1 MIRTIRAAVLTIS
14 AMTLAVA
21 AATAAPVAYK
31 IDKGHSAVGF
41 KVRHFFSKTPGRFS
55 DFGGTI
61 MLDEKNLSASSV
73 DVTIQTASIQTNNER
88 RDTHLRGDDFFN
100 AEKFPAITFKS
111 TKITPVEGNKYKVDG
126 DLTIRDV
133 TKPVTLDAELV
144 GMGALGQMG
153 SRAGFQASTSV
164 NRKDYGVLWNKTLD
178 NGGTMLD
185 DIVYIDLDVEAVKD
199 EPRKEEGKKEVMKK
213 EEAKKDEKSGDK
225 K

>member
-1 MIRTIRAAVLTIS
+1 MIRTIRASVLTIS
-14 AMTLAVA
+14 AIALAAA

-31 IDKGHSAVGF
+31 IDKSHSDVGF

-55 DFGGTI
+55 DFSGMI
-61 MLDEKNLSASSV
+61 NLDEKNPSASSV

-88 RDTHLRGDDFFN
+88 RDNHLRSDDFFN
-100 AEKFPAITFKS
+100 AEKFPTITFKS
-111 TKITPVEGNKYKVDG
+111 TKITPVEGNKFKVDG

-144 GMGALGQMG
+144 GMGAVGQSG
-153 SRAGFQASTSV
+153 TRAGFQATTSV

-185 DIVYIDLDVEAVKD
+185 DIVYINLDVEAVKD
-199 EPRKEEGKKEVMKK
+199 EPKKD
-213 EEAKKDEKSGDK
+213 APPAAPKDEKTTDK

>member
-1 MIRTIRAAVLTIS
+1 MIRTIRASVLTIS
-14 AMTLAVA
+14 ALALAVA

-31 IDKGHSAVGF
+31 IDKGHSEVGF
-41 KVRHFFSKTPGRFS
+41 KVRHFFSKTPGRFN

-61 MLDEKNLSASSV
+61 MLDEKNPAASSV
-73 DVTIQTASIQTNNER
+73 DVTIQTASINTGNER
-88 RDTHLRGDDFFN
+88 RDTHLRTDDFFSV
-100 AEKFPAITFKS
+100 EKFPVMTFKS
-111 TKITPVEGNKYKVDG
+111 TKITPVEGSKYKVDG
-126 DLTIRDV
+126 DLTLRGV

-144 GMGALGQMG
+144 GMGSLGQMG
-153 SRAGFQASTSV
+153 SRAGFQATTSV

-185 DIVYIDLDVEAVKD
+185 DIVYISLDVEAIKV
-199 EPRKEEGKKEVMKK
+199 EPKQEEGKKEVAKQ